1 MLLYSGITLQLLENK
16 SNEFM
21 PVTTQQKTQ
30 LLLFQAVILATCFKL
45 SVSFLGYFLCI
56 LEQVA
61 RKLVVNISFF
71 VGKLN
76 YKIIIKHI

>member
-1 MLLYSGITLQLLENK
+1 
-16 SNEFM
+16 M

-61 RKLVVNISFF
+61 RKLVVNISF
-71 VGKLN
+71 LCW
-76 YKIIIKHI
+76 